1 MLLLLLS
8 MRIFVEDVRLNIAV
22 SVKIRKVKCVT
33 FVWQAI
39 LRDKSQVNVLSANS
53 REEIVLL
60 VKTIGFAQNVQPIL
74 L

>member
-1 MLLLLLS
+1 MLLSPSS
-8 MRIFVEDVRLNIAV
+8 MRIFVEDARLNIAV
-22 SVKIRKVKCVT
+22 SAKIRKVKCVT
-33 FVWQAI
+33 FVWKAI
-39 LRDKSQVNVLSANS
+39 SRGKSQDNVLSANS

>member
-1 MLLLLLS
+1 MLLLLLL
-8 MRIFVEDVRLNIAV
+8 MRIFVEDARLNIAV

-39 LRDKSQVNVLSANS
+39 LRDKSQVSVLNAISK
-53 REEIVLL
+53 EEIVLL
-60 VKTIGFAQNVQPIL
+60 VKTIGFAQNVQLIL

>member
-33 FVWQAI
+33 FVWKAI
-39 LRDKSQVNVLSANS
+39 LRGKSQDNVLSANS

>member
-1 MLLLLLS
+1 MT
-8 MRIFVEDVRLNIAV
+8 IFVEDARLNIAV
-22 SVKIRKVKCVT
+22 SAKIRKVKCVT
-33 FVWQAI
+33 FAWKAI
-39 LRDKSQVNVLSANS
+39 SRGKSQDRALSANS